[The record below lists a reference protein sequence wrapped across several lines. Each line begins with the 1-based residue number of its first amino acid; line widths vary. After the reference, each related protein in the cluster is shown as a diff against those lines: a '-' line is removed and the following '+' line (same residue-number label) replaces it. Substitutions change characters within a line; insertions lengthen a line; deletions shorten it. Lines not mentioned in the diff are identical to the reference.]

1 MTPLR
6 ILVAL
11 SALALGIGATWW
23 FYSGATTGEFGQF
36 IYVGPIIVVG
46 FLPAGF
52 GFLAFIVVLS
62 SGNPSPVDRTTSLG
76 SLGQLRA
83 RTSTGYFIA
92 AMISAGIS
100 ALILILCVAGIAS
113 LGNSRDAFFYA
124 CCAVLPFGFW
134 LLACKFFL
142 SMGRKEEFLVSGDS
156 SPGPGSPGSSGS
168 S

>member
-6 ILVAL
+6 LLIGLG
-11 SALALGIGATWW
+11 SLALGIGATWW

-36 IYVGPIIVVG
+36 IYAGPLIVVG
-46 FLPAGF
+46 FLPAGL

-62 SGNPSPVDRTTSLG
+62 SGNPSPGDRTTSLG

-92 AMISAGIS
+92 AMISGAIS
-100 ALILILCVAGIAS
+100 VLILILCVAGIAFS
-113 LGNSRDAFFYA
+113 SNSRDAFFYA

-142 SMGRKEEFLVSGDS
+142 SMGKKEEFLVTRDG
-156 SPGPGSPGSSGS
+156 SPAPGSPGNSDS
-168 S
+168 

>member
-1 MTPLR
+1 MSPLR
-6 ILVAL
+6 ILIAL
-11 SALALGIGATWW
+11 SSLALGIGATWW

-36 IYVGPIIVVG
+36 IYAGPLIVVG
-46 FLPAGF
+46 FLPAGL

-62 SGNPSPVDRTTSLG
+62 SGNPSLDDRTTNLG

-92 AMISAGIS
+92 AMISAAIS
-100 ALILILCVAGIAS
+100 VLILILCVAAIAAS
-113 LGNSRDAFFYA
+113 GNSRDGSFYA

-142 SMGRKEEFLVSGDS
+142 SMGRKEEFWVSRDS
-156 SPGPGSPGSSGS
+156 SPGPGSPRNHDP
-168 S
+168 